1 MITGRIY
8 GLETEYGVFA
18 QPKDY
23 NAPGIIPNPG
33 ECVKELFEYM
43 PSSSKTTNYFLSNG
57 ARLYIDI
64 GEHPEYAS
72 AECDQVY
79 DVVANDRAGEEFLRA
94 MLSSANKNFAEKNIE
109 AVVHLFKNNVDSV
122 GNTFGCHENYLFS
135 RKVDFDKSI
144 RSLVNFFATRQ
155 ILTGAG
161 HIKHDEKTGESR
173 YVFSPR
179 ADFLSEQTSADTTR
193 SRPIINTKDEP
204 HGDVDLYRRLHV
216 LCSDSN
222 ICDVTT
228 MLKIALTGI
237 VLDYLESGKDL
248 CQFDLVNPIE
258 ALHQISDDFTGTV
271 KVDLVDGRKM
281 SAVEI
286 QTEIIA
292 LLEEHLRGKN
302 YDLDNQDDVYI
313 QALSLAKDGLE
324 AIVSRDFSKVDT
336 KLDWA
341 IKYKLFKHYMN
352 KHNIDLSSPL
362 IARLNLAYHDLD
374 PKYGLAPAMR
384 AKGMMQE
391 YVAHEDVIK
400 AMTMP
405 PQTSRAKVRGD
416 FVEKALRLGFDITVN
431 WSGVRLNNPYR
442 PTIDLMDP
450 FANYNE
456 EVAQLMQDL
465 DVIVPEKS
473 TA

>member
-18 QPKDY
+18 QPKNY
-23 NAPGIIPNPG
+23 NAPGIVPEPG

-43 PSSSKTTNYFLSNG
+43 PLANRTTNYFLSNG
-57 ARLYIDI
+57 ARLYVDI

-79 DVVANDRAGEEFLRA
+79 DVVANDRAGEELLRM
-94 MLSSANKNFAEKNIE
+94 MLARANESFAEKNID

-161 HIKHDEKTGESR
+161 HVKHDEQTGEYR

-179 ADFLSEQTSADTTR
+179 ADYLSEQTSADTTR

-204 HGDVDLYRRLHV
+204 HGNVELYRRLHV

-222 ICDVTT
+222 VCDLST

-248 CQFDLVNPIE
+248 CQFDLVDPIE

-271 KVDLVDGRKM
+271 KVELVDGRKM

-286 QTEIIA
+286 QTEI
-292 LLEEHLRGKN
+292 LEILQQHLRDKN
-302 YDLDNQDDVYI
+302 YDFTNENDVYLC
-313 QALSLAKDGLE
+313 ALALAKDGLE
-324 AIVSRDFSKVDT
+324 AIISRDFSKVDT

-341 IKYKLFKHYMN
+341 IKYKLFSHYMN
-352 KHNIDLSSPL
+352 KHSIDLSSPM

-374 PKYGLAPAMR
+374 PKFGLAPAMR
-384 AKGMMQE
+384 AKGMMEE
-391 YVAHEDVIK
+391 YVSAEDVKK
-400 AMTMP
+400 AVTVP
-405 PQTSRAKVRGD
+405 PQTCRAKVRGD

-431 WSGVRLNNPYR
+431 WTGVRLNNPYR
-442 PTIDLMDP
+442 PNIDLLDP
-450 FANYNE
+450 FESYNE
-456 EVAQLMQDL
+456 EVAQLMDDL
-465 DVIVPEKS
+465 DVIVPEAS